1 LTLYPPNEL
10 KRKLAGRQPALGYW
24 LSLRSLAVTE
34 MAAGLGWDWLLLDM
48 EHVIHDVETVEQH
61 LLAARHASSQT
72 ELVVRVP
79 SIDPALVKRLL
90 DGGVRSF
97 MFPLVQTV
105 EEARLAVASTRYP
118 PKGIRGFSGGTRA
131 TRWGRDTSYL
141 STYEDDICVILQIES
156 PETIPNIAAFG
167 AMDGVDAMLIGAN
180 DLAANCGHLG
190 DTSHPEVIKV
200 FDEAAL
206 QILAT
211 GKATGFQFFNQQ
223 RAKGLMDRG
232 LTLAAVAGDL
242 DTLTRASAAEL
253 AAYR

>member
-1 LTLYPPNEL
+1 MTLYPPNEL

>member
-1 LTLYPPNEL
+1 ML
-10 KRKLAGRQPALGYW
+10 KRKLAERRPALGYW

-61 LLAARHASSQT
+61 LLAARHAASDT

-105 EEARLAVASTRYP
+105 QEAELAVASTRYP

-156 PETIPNIAAFG
+156 PETIPNIAGFG
-167 AMDGVDAMLIGAN
+167 SMDGVDAMLIGAN

-200 FDEAAL
+200 FDEAAR
-206 QILAT
+206 QIMPT
-211 GKATGFQFFNQQ
+211 GKAAGFQFFNQQ
-223 RAKGLMDRG
+223 RAKGLLERG